1 MRDYLQHAA
10 WRFILDQNIN
20 SLPVDPFRIARKNG
34 WIIYTYEE
42 FATLVNK
49 SVETLISRYE
59 NDGFAF
65 WSRRDGCFIICY
77 NSTLPF
83 SVCRWTLLHEM
94 AHIYLKH
101 ISSENPL
108 LSRVRTQERSLLEV
122 EAQGFARRVL
132 CPSIVLH
139 NCKAFEPE
147 EIMRLCGISR
157 EAAGYRSD
165 YIKKLEL
172 RGKFRVDPLEIQV
185 EDQFFCFVR
194 KYNIQKLKRITY
206 NFLFEIAGE
215 ISA

>member
-1 MRDYLQHAA
+1 MRNYLQNAA
-10 WRFILDQNIN
+10 WRFILEQNID
-20 SLPVDPFRIARKNG
+20 SLPVDPFRIALQNG

-49 SVETLISRYE
+49 SVETLIERYE

-77 NSTLPF
+77 NSSLPF

-94 AHIYLKH
+94 AHIYLNH
-101 ISSENPL
+101 ISADSPL
-108 LSRVRTQERSLLEV
+108 LSRVRTKERSLLEV

-139 NCKAFEPE
+139 DCKAFEPD

-157 EAAGYRSD
+157 EAAGYRSE
-165 YIKKLEL
+165 YIKKLEV
-172 RGKFRVDPLEIQV
+172 RGKFRIDPLEIQV
-185 EDQFFCFVR
+185 EKQFSSFVR
-194 KYNIQKLKRITY
+194 KYNTQKLKRITY
-206 NFLFEIAGE
+206 DFLFEFAAE